1 MGAKKGK
8 RTKPTMKL
16 MLKHKVIGLPVL
28 AAVLPVLVMLVLTSI
43 EKKSV
48 TGRIEGELEVLARE
62 NIEHLALAVYNTC
75 EAASKMVEKYL
86 NERLQESDAFFED
99 MGGFSLSQETVS
111 LKAVNPATHSKK
123 DVTIPGMMIGG
134 VFEPGAYIDVLRQ
147 KFGGD
152 YGLFQRVND
161 EGDMVLVAT
170 TILSKKG
177 EKIKNIYLPAIQN
190 KVANPVIQVAL
201 KGRVFHGIAD
211 LVNGW
216 HFTACKGITDKE
228 GRVIGMLFTEAP
240 FETPASLRQ
249 AIIDMKV
256 GKSGYVYVLGGKHGF
271 HKGHYII
278 SKGGER
284 DGENLWDRKSADGR
298 YFVRSIVEKA
308 IKLKRNEVAHDRYTW
323 KNAGD
328 DVPRWKVVALT
339 YFEPWDWVIGA
350 GTYEDDY
357 HDVKKNVESAMTEM
371 LWVMLISGVL
381 VLIPVVGMA
390 LFFGN
395 KVTGRITHITGI
407 AGEIAKGNLSAAAE
421 AVKSMVK
428 GGRIDPVDAKD
439 DETGLLLVSIE
450 RMTENL
456 NALVGQVQ
464 RSGIQL
470 TASST
475 ELAATARQQQVAMN
489 QQGEATDRVR
499 RAAAEISSVANQLE
513 ATMQQVAERSQ
524 ETAGFASKG
533 QTDLARMEDAMHQME
548 AASRSIS
555 GRLEAIN
562 EKAEN
567 ITNVVT
573 TITKVADQT
582 NLLSLNAAIEAEKA
596 GEYGRGFN
604 VVAREIRRLADQTAV
619 ATLDIEQMV
628 EGMQS
633 AVSAGVMEMD
643 KFIAEVKQSVEDVG
657 KISGQLARIIEQVQA
672 LSPSFD
678 DVNVAMGHQSE
689 NANKANRAVARLSD
703 EIRSTAE
710 SLQETFSAIEQLNE
724 AARGL
729 QQEVSHFRVSEGP
742 DGSAHGNGGED
753 Q

>member
-1 MGAKKGK
+1 
-8 RTKPTMKL
+8 
-16 MLKHKVIGLPVL
+16 
-28 AAVLPVLVMLVLTSI
+28 
-43 EKKSV
+43 
-48 TGRIEGELEVLARE
+48 
-62 NIEHLALAVYNTC
+62 
-75 EAASKMVEKYL
+75 
-86 NERLQESDAFFED
+86 
-99 MGGFSLSQETVS
+99 
-111 LKAVNPATHSKK
+111 
-123 DVTIPGMMIGG
+123 
-134 VFEPGAYIDVLRQ
+134 
-147 KFGGD
+147 
-152 YGLFQRVND
+152 
-161 EGDMVLVAT
+161 
-170 TILSKKG
+170 
-177 EKIKNIYLPAIQN
+177 
-190 KVANPVIQVAL
+190 
-201 KGRVFHGIAD
+201 
-211 LVNGW
+211 
-216 HFTACKGITDKE
+216 
-228 GRVIGMLFTEAP
+228 
-240 FETPASLRQ
+240 
-249 AIIDMKV
+249 
-256 GKSGYVYVLGGKHGF
+256 
-271 HKGHYII
+271 
-278 SKGGER
+278 
-284 DGENLWDRKSADGR
+284 
-298 YFVRSIVEKA
+298 
-308 IKLKRNEVAHDRYTW
+308 
-323 KNAGD
+323 
-328 DVPRWKVVALT
+328 VVALT

-357 HDVKKNVESAMTEM
+357 HDVKNNVETAMTQM
-371 LWVMLISGVL
+371 LWVIVISGVL
-381 VLIPVVGMA
+381 VLIPIVGMA
-390 LFFGN
+390 LFFG
-395 KVTGRITHITGI
+395 KKITKRITLITNI
-407 AGEIAKGNLSAAAE
+407 SGEIAKGNLSAAVD

-428 GGRIDPVDAKD
+428 GDKA
-439 DETGLLLVSIE
+439 DETGSPGDETGKLLISTQ
-450 RMTENL
+450 RMTESL

-475 ELAATARQQQVAMN
+475 ELAATAKQQQAAMD
-489 QQGEATDRVR
+489 QQGEATSRVS
-499 RAAAEISSVANQLE
+499 RAAAEISSVATQLE

-533 QTDLARMEDAMHQME
+533 QTDLARMEDAMHHME

-567 ITNVVT
+567 ITSVVI

-689 NANKANRAVARLSD
+689 NANKANQAVARLSD

-729 QQEVSHFRVSEGP
+729 QQEVSHFRVS
-742 DGSAHGNGGED
+742 DGSDEQG
-753 Q
+753 

>member
-1 MGAKKGK
+1 
-8 RTKPTMKL
+8 MKL
-16 MLKHKVIGLPVL
+16 MLKHKVIGLPLV
-28 AAVLPVLVMLVLTSI
+28 AAVLPVLVMLVLTSV
-43 EKKSV
+43 EKKNV
-48 TGRIEGELEVLARE
+48 TGKIEGQLDVLARE

-75 EAASKMVEKYL
+75 EATSKMVEKYL
-86 NERLQESDAFFED
+86 DQRLEDSDAFFKD
-99 MGGFSLSQETVS
+99 MGGFSLSDETVS
-111 LKAVNPATHSKK
+111 MKAVKNRNQKK
-123 DVTIPGMMIGG
+123 TDISIPKMLIAD
-134 VFEPGAYIDVLRQ
+134 VFEPSTYIDVIRQ
-147 KFGGD
+147 KFGGN

-161 EGDMVLVAT
+161 AGDMVLIAS
-170 TILSKKG
+170 TISSKGG
-177 EKIKNIYLPAIQN
+177 EKLGNIYLPSIEN
-190 KVANPVIQVAL
+190 GVANPVIQHIL
-201 KGRVFHGIAD
+201 KKEIFHGIANLAD
-211 LVNGW
+211 GW
-216 HFTACKGITDKE
+216 HFTACKFIADKK
-228 GRVIGMLFTEAP
+228 GRIIGMLFTEAP
-240 FETPASLRQ
+240 FKTPASLRQ
-249 AIIDMKV
+249 AIMDMKV
-256 GKSGYVYVLGGKHGF
+256 GKSGYVYVLGGKHAF
-271 HKGHYII
+271 HRGHYII

-284 DGENLWDRKSADGR
+284 DGENIWDVKSSDDR
-298 YFVRSIVEKA
+298 YFVRSMVEKA
-308 IKLKRNEVAHDRYTW
+308 VKLKKNEVTYDRYTW
-323 KNAGD
+323 KNKEDEA
-328 DVPRWKVVALT
+328 PRWKVTALT

-357 HDVKKNVESAMTEM
+357 HGVKKNVENAMTEM

-381 VLIPVVGMA
+381 VLIPIVGMA

-395 KVTGRITHITGI
+395 KITQRITQITGV
-407 AGEIAKGNLSAAAE
+407 AGEIAEGNLSAAAE

-428 GGRIDPVDAKD
+428 RDKAGKTDVAD
-439 DETGLLLVSIE
+439 DETGLLLISIK

-475 ELAATARQQQVAMN
+475 ELAATARQQQTAMN
-489 QQGEATDRVR
+489 QQGEATHRVR
-499 RAAAEISSVANQLE
+499 RAAAEIYSVANQLE
-513 ATMQQVAERSQ
+513 VTMQQVAERSQ

-533 QTDLARMEDAMHQME
+533 QSDLARMEDAMHHME
-548 AASRSIS
+548 AASKSIS

-643 KFIAEVKQSVEDVG
+643 KFISEVKQSVEDVG
-657 KISGQLARIIEQVQA
+657 KISGQLARIIQQVQA

-689 NANKANRAVARLSD
+689 NADKANSAVARLSE
-703 EIRSTAE
+703 EISSTAE

-729 QQEVSHFRVSEGP
+729 QQEVSHFRVSDGP
-742 DGSAHGNGGED
+742 DEEVKS
-753 Q
+753 

>member
-1 MGAKKGK
+1 
-8 RTKPTMKL
+8 MKL
-16 MLKHKVIGLPVL
+16 MLKHKVIGLPVV
-28 AAVLPVLVMLVLTSI
+28 AAVLPVLVILVLTSV
-43 EKKSV
+43 EKRSV
-48 TGRIEGELEVLARE
+48 TGKIEGELDILARE

-75 EAASKMVEKYL
+75 EATSKMVEKYL
-86 NERLQESDAFFED
+86 NQRLQESNAFFED
-99 MGGFSLSQETVS
+99 IGGFSLSSETVS
-111 LKAVNPATHSKK
+111 MKAVNLSTHRERIVS
-123 DVTIPGMMIGG
+123 IPKMLIRD
-134 VFEPGAYIDVLRQ
+134 VFEPVNYIDMLRQ

-161 EGDMVLVAT
+161 AGDMVLIAT

-177 EKIKNIYLPAIQN
+177 EKLKNIYLPSVQDKI
-190 KVANPVIQVAL
+190 ANPVIQRVL
-201 KGRVFHGIAD
+201 KREVFHGIAD
-211 LVNGW
+211 LTDGW

-228 GRVIGMLFTEAP
+228 GRIIGMLFTEAP
-240 FETPASLRQ
+240 FQTPASLRQ
-249 AIIDMKV
+249 AIMDMKV
-256 GKSGYVYVLGGKHGF
+256 GKSGYVYVLGGKHLF
-271 HKGHYII
+271 HRGHYII
-278 SKGGER
+278 SKGGRR
-284 DGENLWDRKSADGR
+284 DGENLWDQKSADGK
-298 YFVRSIVEKA
+298 YFVRSMVEKA
-308 IKLKRNEVAHDRYTW
+308 VKLKKNEVAHDQYVW
-323 KNAGD
+323 KNVGD
-328 DVPRWKVVALT
+328 EAPRRKVVALT
-339 YFEPWDWVIGA
+339 YFEPWDWVIGT

-357 HDVKKNVESAMTEM
+357 HEVKKNVENAMTEM
-371 LWVMLISGVL
+371 LWVMLISGFL
-381 VLIPVVGMA
+381 VLIPIVGMA

-395 KVTGRITHITGI
+395 KVTKRITHITDI
-407 AGEIAKGNLSAAAE
+407 AGDIAEGNLSAAAK
-421 AVKSMVK
+421 AVKAMIK
-428 GGRIDPVDAKD
+428 GDNVERVGSKD
-439 DETGLLLVSIE
+439 DETGVLLVSFK

-489 QQGEATDRVR
+489 QQGEATNRVS

-524 ETAGFASKG
+524 ETAGFATKG
-533 QTDLARMEDAMHQME
+533 QTDLARMEDAMHHME

-657 KISGQLARIIEQVQA
+657 KISGQLARIIQQVQA

-710 SLQETFSAIEQLNE
+710 SLRETFLAIEQLNE
-724 AARGL
+724 AARSL

-742 DGSAHGNGGED
+742 EGS
-753 Q
+753 

>member
-1 MGAKKGK
+1 VKDGS
-8 RTKPTMKL
+8 TMKL
-16 MLKHKVIGLPVL
+16 MLKHKLIGLPVI
-28 AAVLPVLVMLVLTSI
+28 AAVLPVLVILVLTFV

-48 TGRIEGELEVLARE
+48 TEKIERELDVLARE

-75 EAASKMVEKYL
+75 EAASKMVQKVL
-86 NERLQESDAFFED
+86 DRRLQDSDAFFQD
-99 MGGFSLSQETVS
+99 MGGFSLSSETVS
-111 LKAVNPATHSKK
+111 IKAINSSNHKEK
-123 DVTIPGMMIGG
+123 TIPIPRMTLAG
-134 VFEPGAYIDVLRQ
+134 VFEPSTYIDVIRE
-147 KFGGD
+147 KFGGN
-152 YGLFQRVND
+152 YGLFQRVN
-161 EGDMVLVAT
+161 EAGDMVLIAT
-170 TILSKKG
+170 TISSEKG
-177 EKIKNIYLPAIQN
+177 EKLKNLYLPSIQN
-190 KVANPVIQVAL
+190 SVANPVIQHIL
-201 KGRVFHGIAD
+201 KKQVFHGIAN
-211 LVNGW
+211 LANGW

-228 GRVIGMLFTEAP
+228 GRIIGMLFTEAP
-240 FETPASLRQ
+240 FQTPASLRQ
-249 AIIDMKV
+249 AIMDMKV
-256 GKSGYVYVLGGKHGF
+256 GKSGYVYVLGGKHAF
-271 HKGHYII
+271 HRGHYII
-278 SKGGER
+278 SKGGQR
-284 DGENLWDRKSADGR
+284 DGEDLWDSKSTNGR
-298 YFVRSIVEKA
+298 YYVRSIVEKA
-308 IKLKRNEVAHDRYTW
+308 VKLKKNEVAHDRYVW
-323 KNAGD
+323 KNTGD
-328 DVPRWKVVALT
+328 KAARWKVVALT

-357 HDVKKNVESAMTEM
+357 HDVKNNVETAMTQM
-371 LWVMLISGVL
+371 LWVIVISGVL
-381 VLIPVVGMA
+381 VLIPIVGMA
-390 LFFGN
+390 LFFG
-395 KVTGRITHITGI
+395 KKITKRITLITNI
-407 AGEIAKGNLSAAAE
+407 SGEIAKGNLSAAVD

-428 GGRIDPVDAKD
+428 GDKA
-439 DETGLLLVSIE
+439 DETGSPGDETGKLLISTQ
-450 RMTENL
+450 RMTESL

-475 ELAATARQQQVAMN
+475 ELAATAKQQQAAMD
-489 QQGEATDRVR
+489 QQGEATSRVS
-499 RAAAEISSVANQLE
+499 RAAAEISSVATQLE

-533 QTDLARMEDAMHQME
+533 QTDLARMEDAMHHME

-567 ITNVVT
+567 ITSVVI

-689 NANKANRAVARLSD
+689 NANKANQAVARLSD

-729 QQEVSHFRVSEGP
+729 QQEVSHFRVS
-742 DGSAHGNGGED
+742 DGSDEQG
-753 Q
+753 